1 MGRQYLTSTT
11 EDRVATVVFNNPPA
25 NALSSPV
32 MTELESLFD
41 ELAADDAVKAIVFTG
56 AGSFFISGADV
67 REVAGIADAAKGREL
82 TTRGQR
88 ILDRIE
94 RMDKPVIAAINGL
107 FCLGGGLELAM
118 ACHLRVASER
128 VRLGQ
133 PEIDLGIIPGFGGTQ
148 RLPRLVG
155 QAKAIELILTGDKVP
170 APEAKAI
177 GLVNKVVPDAEVV
190 KQAQGL
196 AKKIAGKS
204 AVAVRAALRAIRE
217 GIGRPLADGQKL
229 ESDLFGTVCESAD
242 KREGVSAFLEKRQP
256 KFLDR

>member
-1 MGRQYLTSTT
+1 VTSTI
-11 EDRVATVVFNNPPA
+11 EDRVATVVLNHPPA

-32 MTELESLFD
+32 MAEIDAVFA
-41 ELAADDAVKAIVFTG
+41 ELASTEAVKAIVFTG
-56 AGSFFISGADV
+56 AGSLFISGADIK
-67 REVAGIADAAKGREL
+67 EVAGITDEATGRAL
-82 TTRGQR
+82 TANGQR

-94 RMDKPVIAAINGL
+94 QMEKPVIAAINGL

-118 ACHLRVASER
+118 ACHLRVAGER

-155 QAKAIELILTGDKVP
+155 QAKAIELILTGDKITGQD
-170 APEAKAI
+170 AKAI

-217 GIGRPLADGQKL
+217 GAFKPLAEGQAL
-229 ESDLFGTVCESAD
+229 ESALFGKVCESDD
-242 KREGVSAFLEKRQP
+242 KREGMTAFLEKRQP
-256 KFLDR
+256 KFQDR